1 MTYFFKDNQ
10 ISVLLILR
18 GICVVTGIYVLI
30 TKMLPW
36 ERRRYLF
43 FVEVCS
49 VFILMSDT
57 YYRIFNG
64 DMSRL
69 GWWVSRISVFVLYF
83 MILAFLRGFNAYLM
97 GFAVEDGGLDRV
109 PAELMTAKWLLV
121 AGEVLLVISQFTG
134 LYYRFD
140 TANRYVRSPCFVI
153 FYLFPLAAFALEFI
167 AILKLRGNLRR
178 SRYTS
183 LILFTVV
190 PVLASIVQIFAFG
203 YSLVT
208 VTIVGV
214 GLLLFVFVLADMNEA
229 IELSR
234 DLEIR
239 MLREQNAEM
248 QQLFEETAKALV
260 NAIDAKDKYTQG
272 HSARVAEYSMK
283 IAEAAGKS
291 REECRK
297 IYYSALLHDV
307 GKIGI
312 PGMIINKRGTLT
324 EKEYETIKRH
334 PSIGGMILSSITKY
348 PFISTGARYHH
359 ERYDGTGYPDGL
371 AGEDIPEI
379 GRIVAVADAYDAMT
393 SHRSYR
399 SIMPQSKV
407 REELVSGSG
416 TQFDPKFAAAMID
429 LIDQD
434 KTYMMREM

>member
-1 MTYFFKDNQ
+1 MIEILKDNQ
-10 ISVLLILR
+10 ISILLILR

-57 YYRIFNG
+57 YYQLFDG

-69 GWWVSRISVFVLYF
+69 GWWMNRISVFVLYF

-97 GFAVEDGGLDRV
+97 GFAVDDGGLARI
-109 PAELMTAKWLLV
+109 PAELIAAKWLLV
-121 AGEVLLVISQFTG
+121 AGEILLVISQFTG
-134 LYYRFD
+134 LYYTFD
-140 TANRYVRSPCFVI
+140 ALNRYQRSPAFVI
-153 FYLFPLAAFALEFI
+153 FYLFPLSAFALEFI
-167 AILKLRGNLRR
+167 AILKMRTNLRR
-178 SRYTS
+178 SRFTA
-183 LILFTVV
+183 LILFTVL
-190 PVLASIVQIFAFG
+190 PVAASIIQIFAHG
-203 YSLVT
+203 LSLIT
-208 VTIVGV
+208 ISIVGV
-214 GLLLFVFVLADMNEA
+214 GLLLFIFELADMNEA
-229 IELSR
+229 IEWSR

-239 MLREQNAEM
+239 MLKEQNSEM

-312 PGMIINKRGTLT
+312 PGMIINKRGALT

-334 PSIGGMILSSITKY
+334 PTIGGRILSSITKY
-348 PFISTGARYHH
+348 PFISTAARYHH

-371 AGEDIPEI
+371 AREDIPEI

-399 SIMPQSKV
+399 TIMPQSKV
-407 REELVSGSG
+407 RAELIKGSG
-416 TQFDPKFAAAMID
+416 TQFDPVFAEAMIE
-429 LIDQD
+429 LIDRD